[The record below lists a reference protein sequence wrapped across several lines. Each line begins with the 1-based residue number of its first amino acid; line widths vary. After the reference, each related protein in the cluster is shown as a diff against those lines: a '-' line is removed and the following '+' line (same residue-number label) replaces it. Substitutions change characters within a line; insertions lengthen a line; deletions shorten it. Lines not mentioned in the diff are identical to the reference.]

1 MMRVEFKKEIKLRR
15 SKSYLL
21 LLFLTVQSVFAQ
33 VEFKATVSK
42 NNIGINERL
51 RIDFTMNDDGD
62 NFEAPSFEGFK
73 IFGGPNQSV
82 NYSWVNGRKSFSKSY
97 SFFLAPTK
105 KGSFVIKSASIEIG
119 GKIYKT
125 NPVKVTVGNAVAEP
139 EPEEEE
145 DPFAIIF
152 GNQRRRQQQQQQQQ
166 QLPPSLKEGDGIHL
180 VAELSNNQ
188 PYLNE
193 PITVVYKLYVS
204 PYVSVSDF
212 RETTSPKY
220 NNFWSQSIDVKN
232 LSVQLGKYK
241 GEDYRYVILR
251 KTVLYPQKSG
261 KLQIEPLT
269 LDISMQVPTGR
280 RDFFGRMEITNGT
293 KKVSA
298 GAQSIFVK
306 VLPEV
311 GKPESF
317 TGAVGTFDFKV
328 KPSKTTVKSGE
339 SMQLSVSVAGKGNMK
354 LFTLPKP
361 VVPSALEMYD
371 PEHKENVTTPM
382 SGTQG
387 TISDT
392 YTIVPQYKGVYVIK
406 PLTFAYFDLNTKAYK
421 TVTSEEIRINVL
433 EGQSPTTTDQT
444 ASASK
449 QTVTKSEQFAFVKSK
464 TELSPI
470 LTDDFLGS
478 TFFYTLLFAP
488 FLLIPVIVLAKKKKE
503 ALDGDVAGN
512 KIRQSNKLAK
522 KFLSEASKQLGSK
535 EPFYDAMER
544 AMHNFLKA
552 KLHIETSDM
561 SKENIQEL
569 LVSKNAQTETIS
581 DFMKLMDN
589 CEFARYAP
597 STGVAM
603 QQDYDKAVSVISD
616 LSKQI

>member
-1 MMRVEFKKEIKLRR
+1 MRG
-15 SKSYLL
+15 KSYIL
-21 LLFLTVQSVFAQ
+21 LLFLAVQSVFAQ

-82 NYSWVNGRKSFSKSY
+82 NYSWTNGRKSFSKSY
-97 SFFLAPTK
+97 SFFLMPTK
-105 KGSFVIKSASIEIG
+105 KGTFVIKPASIEIA

-125 NPVKVTVGNAVAEP
+125 NPVKVTVGNAVAQP

-166 QLPPSLKEGDGIHL
+166 QLPPSLKEGEGIHL
-180 VAELSNNQ
+180 VAEISNSN

-193 PITVVYKLYVS
+193 PITAVYKLYVS
-204 PYVSVSDF
+204 PYVSVNDF
-212 RETTSPKY
+212 RETASPKY
-220 NNFWSQSIDVKN
+220 NNFWSQAIDLKN
-232 LSVQLGKYK
+232 LSVQMGKYQ
-241 GEDYRYVILR
+241 GEDYRYVVLR
-251 KTVLYPQKSG
+251 KTVLYPQKTG
-261 KLQIEPLT
+261 KLKIEPLT
-269 LDISMQVPTGR
+269 LDITMQAPTGR
-280 RDFFGRMEITNGT
+280 RDIFGRMEISNGT
-293 KKVSA
+293 KTISA
-298 GAQSIFVK
+298 GAKSIIVK
-306 VLPEV
+306 PLPEA
-311 GKPESF
+311 GRPESF
-317 TGAVGTFDFKV
+317 EGAVGAFDFKV
-328 KPSKTTVKSGE
+328 KPSKTTLKSGE
-339 SMQLSVSVAGKGNMK
+339 ALQLTVSVAGKGNMK

-371 PEHKENVTTPM
+371 PEHKEGITTPL

-392 YTIVPQYKGVYVIK
+392 YTIVPQYKGVYTIK
-406 PLTFAYFDLNTKAYK
+406 PLEFAYFDLNAKAYK
-421 TVTSEEIRINVL
+421 TITSEEIRINVL
-433 EGQSPTTTDQT
+433 DGQMPTATDQT
-444 ASASK
+444 ASADK
-449 QTVTKSEQFAFVKSK
+449 QTVIKNDQFAFVKTK
-464 TELSPI
+464 TDLSPI
-470 LTDDFLGS
+470 HTDDFLGS
-478 TFFYTLLFAP
+478 TLFYSLLFAP
-488 FLLIPVIVLAKKKKE
+488 FLIIPVIVLAKKKKE

-522 KFLSEASKQLGSK
+522 KFLSDASKQLGNK

-552 KLHIETSDM
+552 KLHIETSEM

-569 LVSKNAQTETIS
+569 LVSKKAQTETIS